1 MAWHV
6 AAPESAVGE
15 NDVLGIV
22 VEGRHIALY
31 RLEGQF
37 FATSNICTHEF
48 ALLSDGFVEEGCIEC
63 PLHAAQFDIKSG
75 KVMCAPATISI
86 ATYPVKLDGGQI
98 LVDL

>member
-6 AAPESAVGE
+6 AATESAVGE
-15 NDVLGIV
+15 NDVLGVLI
-22 VEGRHIALY
+22 GGQHIALY
-31 RLEGQF
+31 RLEGRF

-63 PLHAAQFDIKSG
+63 PLHAAQFDIKTG
-75 KVMCAPATISI
+75 KVMCAPATTSI
-86 ATYPVKLDGGQI
+86 ATYPVKLDGGQV